1 MGGPEHRR
9 LRFACDTG
17 GTFTDLVVEDTDG
30 EVEMFKAPTTPADPI
45 DGVLAAVRLAADT
58 GGFELAEYLAQG
70 DVFIHGT
77 THAINAI
84 LTGNTSRTGFLTTA
98 GHPDVLLL
106 REGSRP
112 RAFDHSLEYPD
123 PYVPRA
129 LTFEVPGRFDAQG
142 EELTPLDEDA
152 VRAAAARL
160 SELEVEA
167 VAVCL
172 LWSIVNPEHERKV
185 GELLAEL
192 LPDVPVTLSHE
203 LNPSWREYRRAS
215 SAAIDASLKPLMDRY
230 LGGLTQRLAEAG
242 FSGRVL
248 CLTSQ
253 GGIVHAEALAATP
266 IHAVNSG
273 PALAPIAGGHYNG
286 AEEGST
292 EYAIVA
298 DTGGT
303 TYDVSLVRGDTIPW
317 DARDVGRRRLPGP
330 HDRLPLGR
338 RALDRRRRRLDRLG
352 RLGRRPARRPPRVQV
367 PIRARPAMERAGHS
381 RRSPT
386 RRSSST
392 TSTRRTSSAAQS
404 RSTVERSRTA
414 LRTDVAEPLALELEP
429 SAWAV
434 IDVCDRVDG
443 AGDPRHHR
451 QPGDRP
457 RPCDADRRRR
467 GRGTELD
474 LRGTPAP
481 MPAADHPRHG
491 GRPLGGRSPD
501 VETDRRAPGRALH
514 HHG

>member
-215 SAAIDASLKPLMDRY
+215 SAAIDASLKPLMDRA
-230 LGGLTQRLAEAG
+230 T
-242 FSGRVL
+242 SGA
-248 CLTSQ
+248 S
-253 GGIVHAEALAATP
+253 
-266 IHAVNSG
+266 
-273 PALAPIAGGHYNG
+273 
-286 AEEGST
+286 
-292 EYAIVA
+292 
-298 DTGGT
+298 
-303 TYDVSLVRGDTIPW
+303 
-317 DARDVGRRRLPGP
+317 
-330 HDRLPLGR
+330 
-338 RALDRRRRRLDRLG
+338 
-352 RLGRRPARRPPRVQV
+352 
-367 PIRARPAMERAGHS
+367 
-381 RRSPT
+381 RSPSQ
-386 RRSSST
+386 RRDSPAEC
-392 TSTRRTSSAAQS
+392 SA
-404 RSTVERSRTA
+404 
-414 LRTDVAEPLALELEP
+414 
-429 SAWAV
+429 
-434 IDVCDRVDG
+434 
-443 AGDPRHHR
+443 
-451 QPGDRP
+451 
-457 RPCDADRRRR
+457 
-467 GRGTELD
+467 
-474 LRGTPAP
+474 
-481 MPAADHPRHG
+481 
-491 GRPLGGRSPD
+491 
-501 VETDRRAPGRALH
+501 
-514 HHG
+514 